1 MSDQRSSG
9 QSSAD
14 SEQKAQRI
22 QSLRG
27 MRDVLPADMAHIA
40 RVERVARGVMDAYA
54 YEQLRLPVLED
65 HGLFARSAGDT
76 SDIVE
81 KQMYTF
87 ADRDG
92 DSITLRPEGTAG
104 CVRALIENGLIR
116 APQRVWYAGAMF
128 RYERPQKGR
137 YREFFQIG
145 AEAFG
150 QASAE
155 AEAELIAMMTTAWRQ
170 LGIADWV
177 TLELNSIGDSED
189 RTAYRNALIDY
200 LSQFNDALDEDSQ
213 RRLLSNPMRILD
225 SKNETTRRIVENA
238 PSLSAYLG
246 TAAREHFDALCR
258 MLDELGIAYKLN
270 DRLVR
275 GLDYYNRSV
284 FEWTTERLGA
294 QGTICAGGRYDLL
307 VTQLGGPPTP
317 AAGFALG
324 VDRVALLVEQV
335 QQNRAYRPAD
345 VYFMA
350 VAEGA
355 EATAMRL
362 AAELRARV
370 PGVRIR
376 QHQGGGKMK
385 AQIRKADASGAD
397 VALIL
402 GDDELR
408 DGTLT
413 LKWLRLDRPQET
425 LPLGPI
431 IERLSAVRL
440 NGLQADSGGE
450 LDARIAPP
458 ESEPDS
464 TLLQAAHPDV

>member
-1 MSDQRSSG
+1 MSDQASSS
-9 QSSAD
+9 QRAAEP
-14 SEQKAQRI
+14 EQKAQRI

-27 MRDVLPADMAHIA
+27 MRDVLPVDMAHIA
-40 RVERVARGVMDAYA
+40 RVERVAQGVMDAHA
-54 YEQLRLPVLED
+54 YEQLRLPLLED
-65 HGLFARSAGDT
+65 HGLFARSAGHT

-116 APQRVWYAGAMF
+116 TPQRVWYAGAMF

-155 AEAELIAMMTTAWRQ
+155 AEAELIAMMTLAWRQ

-177 TLELNSIGDSED
+177 TLELNSIGDSDD
-189 RTAYRNALIDY
+189 RTAYRNALIEY
-200 LSQFNDALDEDSQ
+200 LSQYKEALDEDSQ
-213 RRLLSNPMRILD
+213 RRLLSNPLRILD
-225 SKNETTRRIVENA
+225 SKNETTRRIVEGA
-238 PSLSAYLG
+238 PSLSTYLG
-246 TAAREHFDALCR
+246 TAAREHFDALCGL
-258 MLDELGIAYKLN
+258 LDALGIAYRLN

-324 VDRVALLVEQV
+324 VDRVALLVEQL
-335 QQNRAYRPAD
+335 QQHHAYRPAD
-345 VYFMA
+345 VYFMS

-362 AAELRARV
+362 AAQLREQV
-370 PGVRIR
+370 PGLRIR

-385 AQIRKADASGAD
+385 VQIRKADASGAD

-413 LKWLRLDRPQET
+413 LKWFRLDRPQET
-425 LPLGPI
+425 LPLESI
-431 IERLSAVRL
+431 VERLSAARL
-440 NGLQADSGGE
+440 SGRQPDSGGE
-450 LDARIAPP
+450 LGARIAPP
-458 ESEPDS
+458 EPDP
-464 TLLQAAHPDV
+464 LPLQAAHPDV

>member
-1 MSDQRSSG
+1 MQALVDGAPKLLDLLGDASRSHFEG
-9 QSSAD
+9 LQTL
-14 SEQKAQRI
+14 
-22 QSLRG
+22 LR
-27 MRDVLPADMAHIA
+27 
-40 RVERVARGVMDAYA
+40 
-54 YEQLRLPVLED
+54 
-65 HGLFARSAGDT
+65 
-76 SDIVE
+76 
-81 KQMYTF
+81 
-87 ADRDG
+87 
-92 DSITLRPEGTAG
+92 
-104 CVRALIENGLIR
+104 
-116 APQRVWYAGAMF
+116 
-128 RYERPQKGR
+128 
-137 YREFFQIG
+137 
-145 AEAFG
+145 
-150 QASAE
+150 QA
-155 AEAELIAMMTTAWRQ
+155 
-170 LGIADWV
+170 GIAWH
-177 TLELNSIGDSED
+177 I
-189 RTAYRNALIDY
+189 
-200 LSQFNDALDEDSQ
+200 
-213 RRLLSNPMRILD
+213 NP
-225 SKNETTRRIVENA
+225 
-238 PSLSAYLG
+238 
-246 TAAREHFDALCR
+246 
-258 MLDELGIAYKLN
+258 
-270 DRLVR
+270 RLVR
-275 GLDYYNRSV
+275 GMDYYNRSV